1 VFVHGFRIPKI
12 RGLVETGVDGG
23 AAGGIDAA
31 PPSSSL
37 AISLPTVVKSKN
49 LLYSSR
55 MPNRFAVL
63 TCALA
68 FCLLGASAQNVDAAF
83 PAGDTFR
90 VIADSISIGK
100 EKFSARLDAIRAEG
114 REPLGLVLA
123 GGSARAYAHIG
134 VIQVLEDAGIRPDFI
149 VANSMGAVVGMLYA
163 AGVSPDTIAQIV
175 GAVPLEF
182 YFNLVLPTKGGII
195 NADPFVGAVKEMVGD
210 LDLSDTPI
218 PIIVTGEDLKTR
230 RQVELSAGEFSKA
243 MATTFAMPAIFE
255 PVPFGEFLLVDGGST
270 NLVPVEIAAKYS
282 SRLIVSTA
290 FYDKKMNYGNL
301 LSVLSRTFDIGKT
314 RSGIKALLA
323 VSPIVIRN
331 DVENISYMQF
341 SSPAAIIEL
350 GRESALASIDEIL
363 GALPASSRSRRMP
376 PELIEARAAFDLSIP
391 RTLARLSRGALPDVV
406 PSVRYKL
413 RYKLFDAFERSA
425 MELDGQMYG
434 GLALSAAARMVRA
447 SVSSIMG
454 LSGDPG
460 RQWAVTMG
468 MLANPFDTFLAR
480 TELRLWGDFGSL
492 PEFFLEPDSLEILA
506 DLSWS
511 SKGEGVVVR
520 PSLSA
525 SIDYALD
532 SGALGW
538 ETRAELTLDA
548 GFGDRPLPPG
558 AWAGFVSARAGAFAD
573 TLAEPGG
580 SPRYG
585 PEMTLKLGVARLGI
599 AYRDGAALRGRVTG
613 RFDMSGR
620 GLSLERGDAYRG
632 NALAGA
638 APIVIAANMEF
649 VWLAKSL
656 EFNAAE
662 LFLVKN
668 MELGPYFDAVWLAGG
683 GSGSTLNPDAFS
695 LGLSYGTT
703 LSFAGLAPI
712 DLSLF
717 LGLDNSGYPVLGVRA
732 GRLFPAVK

>member
-1 VFVHGFRIPKI
+1 M
-12 RGLVETGVDGG
+12 L
-23 AAGGIDAA
+23 
-31 PPSSSL
+31 
-37 AISLPTVVKSKN
+37 
-49 LLYSSR
+49 
-55 MPNRFAVL
+55 NRLAVL
-63 TCALA
+63 ICALT
-68 FCLLGASAQNVDAAF
+68 FCLSGASAQNVDTAF
-83 PAGDTFR
+83 PADDTFR
-90 VIADSISIGK
+90 VIADSISIGR
-100 EKFSARLDAIRAEG
+100 EKFSARLDEIRAEG

-149 VANSMGAVVGMLYA
+149 VANSMGAVIGMLYA
-163 AGVSPDTIAQIV
+163 AGISPDTIAKIV
-175 GAVPLEF
+175 GAVPPEF

-210 LDLSDTPI
+210 LDLSGTPI
-218 PIIVTGEDLKTR
+218 PIIVTGEDLRTR
-230 RQVELSAGEFSKA
+230 RLVELSAGEFSKA
-243 MATTFAMPAIFE
+243 MTTTFAMPAIFE

-282 SRLIVSTA
+282 SLLIVSTA
-290 FYDKKMNYGNL
+290 FYNKDMNYGNL
-301 LSVLSRTFDIGKT
+301 LSVLNRTFDIGKT
-314 RSGIKALLA
+314 RSGIKALLE

-331 DVENISYMQF
+331 NVENISYMQF
-341 SSPAAIIEL
+341 SSPVAIIER
-350 GRESALASIDEIL
+350 GRESAQASIDEIL
-363 GALPASSRSRRMP
+363 KVLPATSKNRRMP
-376 PELIEARAAFDLSIP
+376 PELIKARAMYDLSISP
-391 RTLARLSRGALPDVV
+391 ILARLRRGALPDVV

-413 RYKLFDAFERSA
+413 RYKLVDTFERSA
-425 MELDGQMYG
+425 MELDSQMYG
-434 GLALSAAARMVRA
+434 GLALSAAAGMVRA
-447 SVSSIMG
+447 SASSIMG

-460 RQWAVTMG
+460 RQWAATVG
-468 MLANPFDTFLAR
+468 MLVNPFDTFLAEA
-480 TELRLWGDFGSL
+480 ELRLWGDFRAM
-492 PEFFLEPDSLEILA
+492 PAFFLKPASLEILT

-511 SKGEGVVVR
+511 SKGEEIVAR

-525 SIDYALD
+525 FLDYALD

-538 ETRAELTLDA
+538 ETRAEVTLDA
-548 GFGDRPLPPG
+548 GLGDKPLAQG
-558 AWAGFVSARAGAFAD
+558 TWAGFVSARAGAFAD

-585 PEMTLKLGVARLGI
+585 PEMTLKTGI
-599 AYRDGAALRGRVTG
+599 AYLGGARIGGAALRGRVAG

-638 APIVIAANMEF
+638 APIVIAANMEL

-656 EFNAAE
+656 EFDAAE

-683 GSGSTLNPDAFS
+683 GSDSTLNPDAFS

-703 LSFAGLAPI
+703 LSFAGLTPI

-717 LGLDNSGYPVLGVRA
+717 LGLDNTGYLVFGVRA
-732 GRLFPAVK
+732 GRLFPAFK

>member
-1 VFVHGFRIPKI
+1 M
-12 RGLVETGVDGG
+12 L
-23 AAGGIDAA
+23 
-31 PPSSSL
+31 
-37 AISLPTVVKSKN
+37 
-49 LLYSSR
+49 
-55 MPNRFAVL
+55 NRFAVL
-63 TCALA
+63 ICALA

-83 PAGDTFR
+83 PADDTFR
-90 VIADSISIGK
+90 VIADSISIGR
-100 EKFSARLDAIRAEG
+100 EKFSARLDEIRAEG

-175 GAVPLEF
+175 GAVPLEY

-230 RQVELSAGEFSKA
+230 RLVELSAGEFSKV
-243 MATTFAMPAIFE
+243 MTTSFAMPAIFE

-282 SRLIVSTA
+282 SLLIVSTA
-290 FYDKKMNYGNL
+290 FYNKSMNYGNL

-314 RSGIKALLA
+314 RSGIEALLA

-331 DVENISYMQF
+331 NVENISYMQF
-341 SSPAAIIEL
+341 SSPAAIIER
-350 GRESALASIDEIL
+350 GRESSLASIDEIL
-363 GALPASSRSRRMP
+363 GVLPSASRNRRMP
-376 PELIEARAAFDLSIP
+376 PELIEARTKYDLSIP
-391 RTLARLSRGALPDVV
+391 RTLARLRRGALPDVV

-413 RYKLFDAFERSA
+413 RYKLFDTFERSA
-425 MELDGQMYG
+425 MELDSQMYG
-434 GLALSAAARMVRA
+434 GLALSAAAGMVRA
-447 SVSSIMG
+447 SASSIIG

-460 RQWAVTMG
+460 RQWAVTTS
-468 MLANPFDTFLAR
+468 MLANPFDTFLAQA
-480 TELRLWGDFGSL
+480 ELRLWGDFSSL
-492 PEFFLEPDSLEILA
+492 PAFFLEPDSLEILA
-506 DLSWS
+506 GLSWS
-511 SKGEGVVVR
+511 SKGEGFVLR

-525 SIDYALD
+525 SLDYALD

-538 ETRAELTLDA
+538 ETRTDLALDA
-548 GFGDRPLPPG
+548 GLGDRPLLPG
-558 AWAGFVSARAGAFAD
+558 TWAGFVSARAGAFAD

-585 PEMTLKLGVARLGI
+585 PEMTLKTGI
-599 AYRDGAALRGRVTG
+599 ARIGIARIGGAKQPGGAYPGGAALRGRVTG

-638 APIVIAANMEF
+638 APIVIAANMEL

-656 EFNAAE
+656 EFDAAE

-695 LGLSYGTT
+695 LGLSYATT
-703 LSFAGLAPI
+703 LSFAGLTPI

-717 LGLDNSGYPVLGVRA
+717 LGLDNTGYPVFGVRA

>member
-1 VFVHGFRIPKI
+1 M
-12 RGLVETGVDGG
+12 L
-23 AAGGIDAA
+23 
-31 PPSSSL
+31 
-37 AISLPTVVKSKN
+37 
-49 LLYSSR
+49 
-55 MPNRFAVL
+55 NRFAIL
-63 TCALA
+63 ICALA

-83 PAGDTFR
+83 PADDTFR
-90 VIADSISIGK
+90 VIADSISIGR
-100 EKFSARLDAIRAEG
+100 EEFSARLDEIRAEG

-163 AGVSPDTIAQIV
+163 AGVSPGTIAQIV
-175 GAVPLEF
+175 GAVPPEF

-218 PIIVTGEDLKTR
+218 PVIVTGEDLRTR
-230 RQVELSAGEFSKA
+230 RLVELSAGEFSKA
-243 MATTFAMPAIFE
+243 MTTTFAMPAIFE

-282 SRLIVSTA
+282 SLLIVSTA
-290 FYDKKMNYGNL
+290 FYNKSMNYGNL

-314 RSGIKALLA
+314 RSGIEALLA

-331 DVENISYMQF
+331 NVENISYMQF
-341 SSPAAIIEL
+341 SSPAAIIER

-363 GALPASSRSRRMP
+363 GVLPATSKNRRMP
-376 PELIEARAAFDLSIP
+376 PELIEARARYDLSIP
-391 RTLARLSRGALPDVV
+391 RTLARLRRGALPDVV

-413 RYKLFDAFERSA
+413 RYKLFDMFERSA
-425 MELDGQMYG
+425 MELDSQMYG
-434 GLALSAAARMVRA
+434 GLALSAAAGMVRA

-460 RQWAVTMG
+460 RQWALTMG
-468 MLANPFDTFLAR
+468 MRANPFDTFLAEA
-480 TELRLWGDFGSL
+480 ELRLWGDFSSL
-492 PEFFLEPDSLEILA
+492 PAFFLEPDSLEFLA

-511 SKGEGVVVR
+511 SKGEDLVLR

-525 SIDYALD
+525 SLDYAFD

-538 ETRAELTLDA
+538 ETRAEVALDA
-548 GFGDRPLPPG
+548 GLGDRPLLPG
-558 AWAGFVSARAGAFAD
+558 TWAGFVSVKAGAFAD
-573 TLAEPGG
+573 TLAEPAS

-585 PEMTLKLGVARLGI
+585 PEMTLKTGI
-599 AYRDGAALRGRVTG
+599 AYLGGTNLGGAASGSANSGAASPGGAALRGRVTG

-620 GLSLERGDAYRG
+620 GLSLERGEAYRG

-638 APIVIAANMEF
+638 APIVIAANMEL

-656 EFNAAE
+656 EFDAAE

-683 GSGSTLNPDAFS
+683 GSGSTLKPDAFS

-703 LSFAGLAPI
+703 LSFAGLTPI

-717 LGLDNSGYPVLGVRA
+717 LGLDNTGYPVFGVRA